1 MTSRQLP
8 LAAGRWILSAL
19 SRNWKTWKRGA
30 STMATSPAA
39 SLSSIEAT
47 LDVTTLST
55 EEMRHA

>member
-1 MTSRQLP
+1 
-8 LAAGRWILSAL
+8 
-19 SRNWKTWKRGA
+19 
-30 STMATSPAA
+30 MATSPAA